1 MNVVVIVE
9 MNPEET
15 VLVRVDVLVDLQP
28 HELVVVIMVLVRT
41 VVPGVE
47 IVEVKVEV

>member
-1 MNVVVIVE
+1 VNVVVIVE